1 MAGAVL
7 VALALAGCGGRAAGD
22 AFLHRA
28 GLPAVSQEVGPEL
41 DGALAAEVEEALGLG
56 GASWRAA
63 EGRAVHIKEAL
74 RPTFASMPKNEHG
87 KLGHAA
93 VRYVLH
99 RLFVSRHG
107 WFIQGLHAE
116 GEGGAEGG
124 GGSGLLHDQV
134 PEHVQSLFER
144 RVGQHGL
151 GLEELTVLAATLEH
165 LVHNEVSNHLNA
177 TFRLFGAGGDE
188 SVQGEKALEMLD
200 AYMAVYIFGGNIS
213 GMPATHVRS
222 LMRNIGQMY
231 PTWPHT
237 QEWVRGVYNETV
249 PSSRRSGMGFGDVVG
264 VAEQVGERYGRWQN
278 AECLDLKRKLEG
290 YGDASTG
297 RVRLVDFYSG
307 AVRDGQWQFSE
318 SVAYLRELGALDESD
333 AANPRV
339 IIPNYINSPSN
350 CVASSSYYSVCCI
363 NECEDL
369 LGHLEEQVGAPEARP
384 SQLSALVAALPSA
397 TRQAGRTLPAP
408 LLARLDEVAEHHG
421 GRVPLHGRLFAQ
433 WLHLAYPMECPFPHV
448 AGAVNAVRAVQF
460 TKATGHSATLN
471 ETEIRQQIREAP
483 EPSADAG
490 AEEGVC
496 SIATCGMWTMKEE
509 LIAGPAV
516 APAARGRH
524 GAASALVRGVLGLA
538 AVVSSGL
545 AVLRTAGSA
554 CGAASIDK
562 LDKFV

>member
-1 MAGAVL
+1 V
-7 VALALAGCGGRAAGD
+7 
-22 AFLHRA
+22 
-28 GLPAVSQEVGPEL
+28 
-41 DGALAAEVEEALGLG
+41 LAAEIEEALSLG
-56 GASWRAA
+56 GERWRAA
-63 EGRAVHIKEAL
+63 QGRAVHIKEAL

-116 GEGGAEGG
+116 GEGGSEEGG
-124 GGSGLLHDQV
+124 PQLLHDQV

-177 TFRLFGAGGDE
+177 TFRLFDVSGGD
-188 SVQGEKALEMLD
+188 SVQRDKALEILD
-200 AYMAVYIFGGNIS
+200 AYMAIYIFGGNIS
-213 GMPATHVRS
+213 AMPATQVRS
-222 LMRNIGQMY
+222 LVRNIGEMY

-237 QEWVRGVYNETV
+237 QEWVRTVYNETI
-249 PSSRRSGMGFGDVVG
+249 PSNQRNGMSFGDVVG

-278 AECLDLKRKLEG
+278 AECLDLKNKLEG

-297 RVRLVDFYSG
+297 RVRLADFYSG

-318 SVAYLRELGALDESD
+318 SGAYLRELGALDESD
-333 AANPRV
+333 PTNPRV

-369 LGHLEEQVGAPEARP
+369 LGHLEEKVGSPEAKP
-384 SQLSALVAALPSA
+384 SEISALIAALPSA
-397 TRQAGRTLPAP
+397 TRQAGRKLSAP
-408 LLARLDEVAEHHG
+408 LLAKLDEVAEHHG

-433 WLHLAYPMECPFPHV
+433 WMHLAYPMECPFPHV
-448 AGAVNAVRAVQF
+448 SGAVNSARAMDF
-460 TKATGHSATLN
+460 TKMTGQSATLN
-471 ETEIRQQIREAP
+471 ETEMKQHIREAP
-483 EPSADAG
+483 ERSADAG
-490 AEEGVC
+490 AEEDVCGV
-496 SIATCGMWTMKEE
+496 ATCGMWTMKEE
-509 LIAGPAV
+509 LIAGPVA

-524 GAASALVRGVLGLA
+524 GAASALVRGTIFLA
-538 AVVSSGL
+538 AVVSFGL
-545 AVLRTAGSA
+545 AALRTAGSA
-554 CGAASIDK
+554 CSVASIDK